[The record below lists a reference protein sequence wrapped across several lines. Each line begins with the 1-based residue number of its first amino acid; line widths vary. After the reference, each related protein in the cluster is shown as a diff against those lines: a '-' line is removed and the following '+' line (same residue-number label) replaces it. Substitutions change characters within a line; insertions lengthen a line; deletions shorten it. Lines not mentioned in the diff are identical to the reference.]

1 VEDNYMVDNIKNK
14 AEEIAIDFA
23 KSIKERTDLLL
34 KLDCDLYTNLGKDS
48 SEEEKENVKEISKYI
63 YTRIALIDET
73 SGKILLKA
81 FDT

>member
-1 VEDNYMVDNIKNK
+1 MVDNIKNK

-48 SEEEKENVKEISKYI
+48 SEEEKENVKDISKYI

>member
-1 VEDNYMVDNIKNK
+1 MVDNIKNK